1 MKLYHVEML
10 FVLWTLP
17 ALLGVYLYAA
27 YQRKRSGQRFT
38 SAELWARLN
47 AQLNPRRRWVK
58 AGLVLLSLAVL
69 VFAMARPAWNPKPKQ
84 VEREGRDV
92 VFLLDVS
99 KSMLAED
106 LAPNRLERAKLAI
119 TDCLDT
125 LQGDRVGLIAFAGA
139 AAVKCPLTLDYA
151 FFRAMAEDISVN
163 SITRG
168 GTLIGDA
175 VRLAVDQ
182 VFDDQDK
189 QFKDLV
195 LITDGDDHDSFPVQA
210 AEDASQHGIRIIA
223 IGLGDETQGQ
233 RIPITDQNGQKT
245 FLKYQGQEVWSKLD
259 ANTLR
264 QMVEKT
270 PGGRYLNVAT
280 GTFDLGQIYQDLI
293 ASAEKKS
300 LESQTITLY
309 EEKFQIFLALA
320 FAGLCIEVVISERKK
335 KVKS

>member
-1 MKLYHVEML
+1 MKLYQVEML
-10 FVLWTLP
+10 LLLWVLP
-17 ALLGVYLYAA
+17 VLLGVYLYAA
-27 YQRKRSGQRFT
+27 RQRRRAGRRFVASGVF
-38 SAELWARLN
+38 ERLN
-47 AQLNPRRRWVK
+47 VHLSPRRRWIK
-58 AGLVLLSLAVL
+58 AGFVLASIGLLA
-69 VFAMARPAWNPKPKQ
+69 FALARPAWNPKPRK

-119 TDCLDT
+119 SDCLDT
-125 LQGDRVGLIAFAGA
+125 LQGDRVGLILFAGA

-151 FFRAMAEDISVN
+151 FFRAMVDDISVN

-195 LITDGDDHDSFPVQA
+195 LITDGEDHDSFPLQA
-210 AEDASQHGIRIIA
+210 AEEASQHGIRIIA
-223 IGLGDETQGQ
+223 IGLGDESQGQ

-270 PGGRYLNVAT
+270 PGGKYLNVAT

-309 EEKFQIFLALA
+309 EEKFQVFLALA
-320 FAGLCIEVVISERKK
+320 LAGLLIETLISERKK
-335 KVKS
+335 VKA